1 MRLKDKAVVVT
12 GGGSGIG
19 RAMANLYAAEG
30 ARVLVAD
37 IAGDSVEETLAEIK
51 KAGGVAAG
59 FVGDVSKDA
68 DVCKMI
74 DTAVST
80 FDRLDVLCNNAGVL
94 DRLTP
99 AADVTDALWEKVLGV
114 NLDAVFFACRKA
126 IPIMIERGGGAILN
140 TASAAGLGGG
150 RGGAAYTAS
159 KWGVVGLTK
168 SIAWYYGDKKIRC
181 NAICPGGVETPLVS
195 RESFHQ
201 GGFDKMQPSFA
212 YMRRYGKPQEVAQ
225 AALFLV
231 SDESRF
237 VNGDVMII
245 DGGWTLT

>member
-37 IAGDSVEETLAEIK
+37 IVGDAVEETLAEIK
-51 KAGGVAAG
+51 KAGGTASG

-74 DTAVST
+74 DVAVST

-114 NLDAVFFACRKA
+114 NLDGVFFACRKA
-126 IPIMIERGGGAILN
+126 IPIMIERGGGSRARC
-140 TASAAGLGGG
+140 AS
-150 RGGAAYTAS
+150 
-159 KWGVVGLTK
+159 
-168 SIAWYYGDKKIRC
+168 
-181 NAICPGGVETPLVS
+181 
-195 RESFHQ
+195 
-201 GGFDKMQPSFA
+201 
-212 YMRRYGKPQEVAQ
+212 
-225 AALFLV
+225 
-231 SDESRF
+231 
-237 VNGDVMII
+237 
-245 DGGWTLT
+245 